1 MRSGVLD
8 CVEEISTPLG
18 RQVDDGVG
26 QEANG

>member
-1 MRSGVLD
+1 MRSGLLD

-18 RQVDDGVG
+18 REDDEGVG